1 MFAIR
6 DGRWKLVAGNGSGG
20 REDPIGQPFERPYQL
35 FDIASDP
42 SEQSNVYDQH
52 PAVAQR
58 LERELERIRSWDR
71 SRMTTD
77 MAVLVA
83 LYNGTNGANWKTNT
97 NWLSEAPLVSLWD
110 WHGVTTDENG
120 RVTELALASNDLSG
134 TIPAELGERNL
145 TKLQRLDLSE
155 NELSGAIPLTLMT
168 LSQLSVLDIRSTT
181 LCAPADTAFQAWL
194 ATINFQGVVCADP
207 PPPPPPPPP
216 PIHGWW
222 GWRWGWGLAKRC
234 RTRPRI

>member
-1 MFAIR
+1 MRPRTASASCRCYAAIRGPVPRAAVTHHSIQGMFAIR

-77 MAVLVA
+77 MAALVA
-83 LYNGTNGANWKTNT
+83 LYNGTNGANW
-97 NWLSEAPLVSLWD
+97 
-110 WHGVTTDENG
+110 
-120 RVTELALASNDLSG
+120 LSG
-134 TIPAELGERNL
+134 
-145 TKLQRLDLSE
+145 
-155 NELSGAIPLTLMT
+155 GA
-168 LSQLSVLDIRSTT
+168 
-181 LCAPADTAFQAWL
+181 F
-194 ATINFQGVVCADP
+194 GVAL
-207 PPPPPPPPP
+207 
-216 PIHGWW
+216 
-222 GWRWGWGLAKRC
+222 GLARC
-234 RTRPRI
+234 DHGRERPRHGTGSRLQ

>member
-1 MFAIR
+1 MTDVFATVAEIVGKELPNNAAEDSFSLLPLLRGKPWARPRAAVTHHSIQGMFAIR

-77 MAVLVA
+77 MAALVA
-83 LYNGTNGANWKTNT
+83 L
-97 NWLSEAPLVSLWD
+97 
-110 WHGVTTDENG
+110 
-120 RVTELALASNDLSG
+120 
-134 TIPAELGERNL
+134 
-145 TKLQRLDLSE
+145 LQRGE
-155 NELSGAIPLTLMT
+155 WCELEDKHELVERGA
-168 LSQLSVLDIRSTT
+168 
-181 LCAPADTAFQAWL
+181 F
-194 ATINFQGVVCADP
+194 GVAL
-207 PPPPPPPPP
+207 
-216 PIHGWW
+216 
-222 GWRWGWGLAKRC
+222 GLARC
-234 RTRPRI
+234 DHGRERPRHGTGSRLQ